1 MALSPHVE
9 VEAAKFLQK
18 LIQESKDEPVKL
30 ATKLFVICQHMKNSG
45 KEHSLP
51 YQVIS
56 RAMETVLTQ
65 NGLDRNA
72 LRPLSLAM
80 ASGSLSADPNSQS
93 SKPGNESRVS
103 VDKGNTDV
111 LKSKDKEAVG
121 SSGPVETG
129 SSSLIVN
136 DKLNEEIPSTPK
148 TDPFTSLG
156 IPTGSEMVSS
166 ADDSSKYGPKET
178 KKLSV
183 TDYKNESMALSGNAA
198 RLEYSSIK
206 NAKPLD
212 DERSTLETLEGS
224 KCLELQ
230 TKEHNFGCSDVQ
242 ASKKCVEEPDK
253 KPVTKRKRAAAA
265 MNLRDDLPQR
275 ITRQRK
281 KLAMTNDSK
290 QENTTEGCVLI
301 EEESKD
307 GKLIQQTCSMTQNDQ
322 PQTSSVFP
330 TVLQTQGF
338 PSQVT
343 GIADKG
349 SVQKNAAVLMK
360 VGRVNNQASQ
370 AIAGSLNSYLG
381 RDTKQ
386 MPKTEEDSSEFDTP
400 SSLKLGN
407 TENPGT
413 ESRFD
418 GSTAQSSSKI
428 PHNESLNPPTEQQ
441 TYLSG
446 MPGNTQGKDPAGT
459 HGQIETFPGGP
470 PQVNVDNVPGLKV
483 SGMDKMLQFTA
494 EVPEESCHRLQC
506 SQSDKDCTGN
516 TVVPLKFVDPH
527 FRSSEENQGSVC
539 ELRCP
544 MQDSSLSMQG
554 AFNTGIWIQAKG
566 DPPSQRSTVY
576 KTPPYPSALHPMED
590 SLISQVHQ
598 SPHGKHVQ
606 TCTSSSEVMGSDSV
620 QPSSALPGKQFSV
633 FPKQRAEEANKDQVN
648 MKEQHPL
655 VDSAI
660 SQVHLPSH
668 GNYVQTFTSSSK
680 GMGSDG
686 VQPSPASSGRQFT
699 VFSKQQVEEAV
710 NDQVAIKQQQPMV
723 DSSMSQV
730 HQSSHADLVQTTN
743 SSDKGM
749 GFDSVHSCP
758 TSLGNQFSVF
768 AKRQSQEA
776 SNDQV
781 NIKEQHPVLDSSTSQ
796 MHPSPSGNHVETATS
811 SKCMGSD
818 NVHSFPAS
826 SGKQFAV
833 LPKQQAEQASS
844 DPVSIKEQHPM
855 VDSSVSQVLQTSN
868 ANHGR
873 TSTSSGKD
881 MGSVTVHP
889 SPASPGKHVFVF
901 PKQQVEEASNDQVS
915 IKQQTVAQFGWNM
928 QEEMIQKQG
937 QYLSGADVHQPSGT
951 QDHSSTPL
959 TCQISLP
966 YASKSTIHEQ
976 HQDQSRLP
984 SRVISGFSS
993 LSNEVEC
1000 NKSSRFTKGMINKE
1014 VCKLDQTKNSL
1025 SAVGGKSHD
1034 EHLSSDREGLIC
1046 TQRSSGL
1053 EMRALSS
1060 SISQYRTSQDI
1071 SRHVS
1076 LGHQMAV
1083 APAQDVGKLD
1093 TEAAVEQSMQRDE
1106 RNSVRD
1112 YVSTGRSVSTHAFTD
1127 ARGESNVGAESMQ
1140 FGGCSSQSNSK
1151 QAPLF
1156 PNMPFNDYQLKQLRA
1171 QCLVFLAFRNK
1182 FPPKR
1187 LHLAVAL
1194 DNSHAKNK
1202 GTYETQI
1209 GKRDKNDGDK
1219 EELAGEKTGDD
1230 TVNVAEERKLIET
1243 KEIETEKP
1251 LTPKLNSAAS
1261 SSGSPIEA
1269 ESSSK
1274 ELEPTKRTRRRKY
1287 ARMDPNLSKEDRK
1300 HVMATRRKA
1309 EAAVQAQESED
1320 PKDAL
1325 YKSSVVDSQSQIKFA
1340 GLDAQSQTKVETI
1353 PSVNQQEDSNKL
1365 LFGVLETPKGNN
1377 MSASV
1382 LSSGKQQERESPGLL
1397 GVSGFPASNMEKWIV
1412 ADNKQVLDSK
1422 KVEDLIPD
1430 SHEADGKKPASTDHL
1445 VESTNPLVGS
1455 RMDAPLSTSLNRNQM
1470 IRLQNG
1476 EYIGLEAFMQVAR
1489 TLKSTM
1495 MAQSGRILTKPM
1507 NLESTMAGS
1516 ESISEKNIT
1525 ESYCQPAGAF
1535 TSQLGKQAG
1544 PDTQWKASSS
1554 AIIRNGTLHPN
1565 SRFQDGSQNSGVDE
1579 EEKDSSPEDS
1589 SAFPFKAEYTT
1600 VEKWIL
1606 DQRKRKHLEQ
1616 QNWAQKQRK
1625 TEEKIAVCFHQLKE
1639 VVSSSE
1645 DISAKTK
1652 SVIELKKLQL
1662 LQLQRRLRRD
1672 FLHDFFKP
1680 ITPDIDNLRTMK
1692 KNKPGRRM
1700 KQLER
1705 LELKMKE
1712 ERQRRIR
1719 ERQKEFF
1726 SELETH
1732 KEKMEEWYK
1741 IKRERYKGFNRF
1753 VKEFHKRKER
1763 AHREKIERFQ
1773 REKINLLKNNDV
1785 EGYLRM
1791 VQDTKS
1797 DRVKQLLKETERY
1810 LQKLGLK
1817 LREQKVRA
1825 RYLDDDMDDTQ
1836 MGSESNESDLGSA
1849 ATEGN
1854 DQGQH
1859 YLESNEKYY
1868 LMAHSVKETIYEQP
1882 CTLEG
1887 GKLRE
1892 YQMNGLRWL
1901 VSLYNNHL
1909 NGILADEMGLGKTV
1923 QVISLICYLME
1934 QKNDRGPFLVVVPS
1948 SVLSGWLSEISFW
1961 APSISKI
1968 AYTGSPDD
1976 RRRLFRENISQQ
1988 KFNVLLTT
1996 YEYLMNKHD
2005 RPRLSKISWHYII
2018 IDEGHRIKNA
2028 SCKLNAELKHYHS
2041 SHRLLLTGTPLQNN
2055 LEELWALLNFLLPS
2069 IFNSSEDFS
2078 QWFNKPFENAGDN
2091 SADQALLSEEEN
2103 LLIINRLHQV
2113 LRPFMLRRLKH
2124 KVESELPEKIERLVR
2139 CEASAYQKLLMK
2151 RVEDNLG
2158 SLGSLGHSK
2167 ARSVHNTV
2175 MELRNIC
2182 NHPYLSQLHADE
2194 VENMLPPHYL
2204 PSIVRLCAKLETLD
2218 RILPK
2223 LKATGHR
2230 VLLFSTMTRLLDVME
2245 DYLTLKCYRYLRL
2258 DGHTSGVD
2266 RGALIEQ
2273 FNRPDSDAFLFLLS
2287 IRAGGV
2293 GINLQAADTV
2303 IIFDTD
2309 WNPQVDLQAQARAHR
2324 IGQKRDVLVLRLE
2337 TVHSVEEQVRAAA
2350 EHKLGVANQSITAG
2364 FFDNNTSAE
2373 DRREYLEGL
2382 LRGSKKEEVAGVLD
2396 DEALNYIL
2404 ARSDEEIDIFEAVDK
2419 KRHEVEQAA
2428 WLNCIQ
2434 AKDGGDLMP
2443 MPPRLVGEEELR
2455 PFIMAMQVHET
2466 ANSGA
2471 RKKLGSSLAPDVQH
2485 YGRGKRA
2492 REVRSYGDQLT
2503 EEEFERLCQ
2512 VGPPESPKNHDS
2524 GKDIR
2529 KTKNAVQLATVTDT
2543 EIVPVKRGRGRPR
2556 RKSDT
2561 SVLSAGSAKPSI
2573 DGSSSDKPVSGCIG
2587 EIGGHLNTSHPSKVQ
2602 NQNAESAVT
2611 NTSSPSTIQNQN
2623 METAV
2628 IYTSCPPKSQ
2638 YQNAG
2643 TAVTDTSFP
2652 SEAQNQNAITAVTST
2667 SCPSTVQVRSA
2678 ESAVT
2683 SVSFLSK
2690 VRHENTV
2697 TAPTNTSCSST
2708 VQNQIAENTS
2718 FLFKEQ
2724 NQNVGTAVNTLHPTN
2739 VQNINVETAVI
2750 NTSCPYNV
2758 QNQIAETASTDISCP
2773 SKLQNQNIETVVMNT
2788 SWPLVQNETAETA
2801 VTSVETKSEHVAV
2814 YAEKS
2819 ETVDETTKAAKQ
2831 ENVRIEEWA
2840 SSNVIDLEGTKQNL
2854 ISDVADEHMPEKQD
2868 VDKENSKDDFDTDQ
2882 HSRLTTHLLVSNVIQ
2897 VGNDPENTS
2906 EAHMLEELQPDTI
2919 VDKEIQSSEHQM
2931 DTSGPDCVLDGTGNG
2946 YFEITNSSHSVAS
2959 PAEHQIERPIKDPE
2973 VVAADLEMTSA
2984 MDVSTE

>member
-18 LIQESKDEPVKL
+18 LIQDSKDEPVKL
-30 ATKLFVICQHMKNSG
+30 ATKLYVICQHMKLSG

-56 RAMETVLTQ
+56 RAMETVLAQ

-72 LRPLSLAM
+72 LRPSSLVM
-80 ASGSLSADPNSQS
+80 ASGSLSADLNSQS
-93 SKPGNESRVS
+93 SKPGNESRLS
-103 VDKGNTDV
+103 VDKGNADV
-111 LKSKDKEAVG
+111 LKSKDKVAAG
-121 SSGPVETG
+121 SSAPVETG
-129 SSSLIVN
+129 SSALIVN
-136 DKLNEEIPSTPK
+136 DKLKEEIPSTSR
-148 TDPFTSLG
+148 TDPFTSVG
-156 IPTGSEMVSS
+156 ISTGSEMVSS

-178 KKLSV
+178 KKPSV
-183 TDYKNESMALSGNAA
+183 TDYKNESMALSCNAA
-198 RLEYSSIK
+198 HLEYSSIK

-212 DERSTLETLEGS
+212 DERLTLETLEGS
-224 KCLELQ
+224 KGLELQ
-230 TKEHNFGCSDVQ
+230 TKEQNFGCSDVQ
-242 ASKKCVEEPDK
+242 ASQKCVEEPDK
-253 KPVTKRKRAAAA
+253 KPATKRKRAAAA
-265 MNLRDDLPQR
+265 MNFRDDLPQR

-281 KLAMTNDSK
+281 KLAMTNDGK
-290 QENTTEGCVLI
+290 QENTTEGFVLV
-301 EEESKD
+301 EEEKKD
-307 GKLIQQTCSMTQNDQ
+307 GKSIQQTCLVTKNDQ
-322 PQTSSVFP
+322 PQISSAFL
-330 TVLQTQGF
+330 TVPQTQGL

-343 GIADKG
+343 GTADKG

-360 VGRVNNQASQ
+360 VGRVNNQVSE
-370 AIAGSLNSYLG
+370 AIAVSLNSYLE
-381 RDTKQ
+381 RDMKQ
-386 MPKTEEDSSEFDTP
+386 MPKTKEASSEFDTP

-407 TENPGT
+407 KENPGT
-413 ESRFD
+413 DSRFD
-418 GSTAQSSSKI
+418 GSTTQSSRSI
-428 PHNESLNPPTEQQ
+428 PHNESLDPPNEQQ

-446 MPGNTQGKDPAGT
+446 MPGNTQGKDPGGI
-459 HGQIETFPGGP
+459 HGQVETFPGGP
-470 PQVNVDNVPGLKV
+470 PQVNVDNVPSLKV
-483 SGMDKMLQFTA
+483 SGMDTKLQFTA

-506 SQSDKDCTGN
+506 LQSDKDCAGN
-516 TVVPLKFVDPH
+516 TVVPLKFMDPH

-544 MQDSSLSMQG
+544 MQDSSPSTQG
-554 AFNTGIWIQAKG
+554 AFNTGIWIQAKE

-606 TCTSSSEVMGSDSV
+606 TCTSSSEVMGSDIV
-620 QPSSALPGKQFSV
+620 QPSSASSGKQFSV
-633 FPKQRAEEANKDQVN
+633 FPKQQAEEASKDQVN

-655 VDSAI
+655 VDSSI

-686 VQPSPASSGRQFT
+686 VQPSPASSGRQFA
-699 VFSKQQVEEAV
+699 VFSKQQAEEAV
-710 NDQVAIKQQQPMV
+710 SDQVAVKQQQPMV
-723 DSSMSQV
+723 DSSMFQV
-730 HQSSHADLVQTTN
+730 HQSSHADLVQTTT

-749 GFDSVHSCP
+749 GSDSVHSCP
-758 TSLGNQFSVF
+758 TSLGNQFSKF
-768 AKRQSQEA
+768 PKQQSQEA

-781 NIKEQHPVLDSSTSQ
+781 NFKEQHPVVDPSISQ
-796 MHPSPSGNHVETATS
+796 LHPSSSGNHVETATSS

-818 NVHSFPAS
+818 NVHSSPAS

-833 LPKQQAEQASS
+833 FPKQQAEEAIS

-855 VDSSVSQVLQTSN
+855 VDSSISQVLQTSI

-873 TSTSSGKD
+873 TPTSSGKD

-915 IKQQTVAQFGWNM
+915 IKQQTVPHIGWNM
-928 QEEMIQKQG
+928 REEMIQKQG

-966 YASKSTIHEQ
+966 YGSKSTVHEQ
-976 HQDQSRLP
+976 HQDQSR
-984 SRVISGFSS
+984 F
-993 LSNEVEC
+993 
-1000 NKSSRFTKGMINKE
+1000 
-1014 VCKLDQTKNSL
+1014 
-1025 SAVGGKSHD
+1025 
-1034 EHLSSDREGLIC
+1034 LSSDREGLIC

-1076 LGHQMAV
+1076 LGHKMGV

-1112 YVSTGRSVSTHAFTD
+1112 YVSTSRSVSTPAFTD
-1127 ARGESNVGAESMQ
+1127 ARGESNVGAESMK
-1140 FGGCSSQSNSK
+1140 FGGFSSQSNSK
-1151 QAPLF
+1151 HAPLF

-1202 GTYETQI
+1202 GTYETQT
-1209 GKRDKNDGDK
+1209 GKRDKNEGDK

-1230 TVNVAEERKLIET
+1230 TVNVTEERKMIET

-1287 ARMDPNLSKEDRK
+1287 ARIDPNLSKEDRK
-1300 HVMATRRKA
+1300 HVMGTRRKV

-1353 PSVNQQEDSNKL
+1353 PSINQQQDSNKL
-1365 LFGVLETPKGNN
+1365 LFSVLETPKGNH

-1382 LSSGKQQERESPGLL
+1382 LSSGKQQERESSGLL

-1422 KVEDLIPD
+1422 KVEDVIQD
-1430 SHEADGKKPASTDHL
+1430 SHEADGKKAVSTDHL

-1455 RMDAPLSTSLNRNQM
+1455 RVDAPLSTSSSRNQM
-1470 IRLQNG
+1470 IR
-1476 EYIGLEAFMQVAR
+1476 LEAFMQVAR

-1495 MAQSGRILTKPM
+1495 MAQSGRVLTKPM
-1507 NLESTMAGS
+1507 KLESTMAGS
-1516 ESISEKNIT
+1516 ESISEKNIS

-1544 PDTQWKASSS
+1544 SDTQWKASSS

-1565 SRFQDGSQNSGVDE
+1565 SRFQDGSPNSGVDE

-1680 ITPDIDNLRTMK
+1680 ITPDIDNLRAMK

-1791 VQDTKS
+1791 VQDAKS

-1810 LQKLGLK
+1810 LQKLGSK

-1825 RYLDDDMDDTQ
+1825 RHSVDDMDETQ
-1836 MGSESNESDLGSA
+1836 MGSEINESDLGSA

-1934 QKNDRGPFLVVVPS
+1934 KKDDRGPFLVVVPS
-1948 SVLSGWLSEISFW
+1948 SVLSGWMTEISFW

-2028 SCKLNAELKHYHS
+2028 NCKLNAELKHYQS

-2069 IFNSSEDFS
+2069 LFNSSEDFS

-2204 PSIVRLCAKLETLD
+2204 PPIIRLCAKLETLD

-2404 ARSDEEIDIFEAVDK
+2404 ARSDKEIDIFEAVDK
-2419 KRHEVEQAA
+2419 KRHEVEQAT

-2434 AKDGGDLMP
+2434 GKDGGDSMP
-2443 MPPRLVGEEELR
+2443 MPSRLVGEEELR
-2455 PFIMAMQVHET
+2455 PFVMAMQAHET

-2471 RKKLGSSLAPDVQH
+2471 KKKLGSSLAPDMQH

-2512 VGPPESPKNHDS
+2512 VGPPEPPKIHDS

-2529 KTKNAVQLATVTDT
+2529 KTKVADRQVTVTDT

-2561 SVLSAGSAKPSI
+2561 SVLAAGSGKPSI

-2587 EIGGHLNTSHPSKVQ
+2587 EISGHLNTSHPSMVP
-2602 NQNAESAVT
+2602 NQNAETAVT
-2611 NTSSPSTIQNQN
+2611 NTSFPSTIQNQN
-2623 METAV
+2623 AETAV
-2628 IYTSCPPKSQ
+2628 INTSFPPKAQ

-2643 TAVTDTSFP
+2643 TAVTDTSCP
-2652 SEAQNQNAITAVTST
+2652 SEAQNQNALTAVTST
-2667 SCPSTVQVRSA
+2667 SCPSTVQDRSA

-2683 SVSFLSK
+2683 SVSFPSK
-2690 VRHENTV
+2690 VEHENTE
-2697 TAPTNTSCSST
+2697 TALTNTPCSST
-2708 VQNQIAENTS
+2708 A
-2718 FLFKEQ
+2718 Q
-2724 NQNVGTAVNTLHPTN
+2724 NQNAGTAVNTLHPTKVEN
-2739 VQNINVETAVI
+2739 TNVETAVI
-2750 NTSCPYNV
+2750 NTSCPSKV
-2758 QNQIAETASTDISCP
+2758 QYQIAETAITDISCP
-2773 SKLQNQNIETVVMNT
+2773 SNLQNQNIETVVMNT
-2788 SWPLVQNETAETA
+2788 SCPLVQNQNAENVVTDTSCIPEVQNQTAETA
-2801 VTSVETKSEHVAV
+2801 VTSVETKSEHAAMC
-2814 YAEKS
+2814 AEKS
-2819 ETVDETTKAAKQ
+2819 ETVDETTKADKQ
-2831 ENVRIEEWA
+2831 ENVRIDERA
-2840 SSNVIDLEGTKQNL
+2840 SSNVRDLEGTKQNL
-2854 ISDVADEHMPEKQD
+2854 ISDVADEHIPEKQD

-2882 HSRLTTHLLVSNVIQ
+2882 HSGLTTPLLVSNVIQ

-2906 EAHMLEELQPDTI
+2906 DAHMLEELQPDTI
-2919 VDKEIQSSEHQM
+2919 VDKEKQSSEHQT
-2931 DTSGPDCVLDGTGNG
+2931 DTSGPDCVLDGTGDG
-2946 YFEITNSSHSVAS
+2946 YFETTNPSHSVAS
-2959 PAEHQIERPIKDPE
+2959 PAEHQIESQSRILKLSPQIEK
-2973 VVAADLEMTSA
+2973 
-2984 MDVSTE
+2984 